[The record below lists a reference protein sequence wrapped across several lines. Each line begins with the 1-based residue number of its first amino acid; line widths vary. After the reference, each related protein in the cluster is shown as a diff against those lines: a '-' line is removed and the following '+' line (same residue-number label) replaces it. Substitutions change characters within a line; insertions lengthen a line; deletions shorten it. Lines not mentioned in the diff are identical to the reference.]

1 MPQATEERELIRAQ
15 ARYVHSSARKA
26 RLVLEHI
33 RGKSAVEAQS
43 ILAFQTRAVARDA
56 GKVLRSAIANAEN
69 NNGHDAEDL
78 VVVTA
83 WADEGPTLKRWRA
96 RARGRVNRIRK
107 RTCHITIT
115 VSPAMPGEI
124 KPRPGRRA
132 RPEVETAPAVAEPAA
147 KPKRSRKKAAPAAP
161 DASAAVEPEAAVEAE
176 SVVEAEPEAGSRRA
190 RGRHRAGARRR
201 PRAGSRARESG
212 SPLRMRHPQTA
223 SRARRRPIRNG
234 PQSPSR
240 RPSRRHHPYLE
251 VQLVHDQQGVRRLPV
266 GGLSRSASTSTASC
280 RMPACPTS

>member
-1 MPQATEERELIRAQ
+1 VPQATEERELIRAQ

-115 VSPAMPGEI
+115 VSPAIPGEI
-124 KPRPGRRA
+124 KPRPERRT
-132 RPEVETAPAVAEPAA
+132 RPEVETAPAVAEPA

-161 DASAAVEPEAAVEAE
+161 DAAAAVEPETAAEPEAAAEPSAEPEAVVEPEAAAEPSAEPETAVEPEAAAEPDPEPAVEPEA
-176 SVVEAEPEAGSRRA
+176 VVEPEPEAAAEPEPADEPEPA
-190 RGRHRAGARRR
+190 AD
-201 PRAGSRARESG
+201 ET
-212 SPLRMRHPQTA
+212 SPDSVENEKEA
-223 SRARRRPIRNG
+223 DS
-234 PQSPSR
+234 
-240 RPSRRHHPYLE
+240 
-251 VQLVHDQQGVRRLPV
+251 
-266 GGLSRSASTSTASC
+266 
-280 RMPACPTS
+280 

>member
-1 MPQATEERELIRAQ
+1 VPQATEERELIRAQ

-124 KPRPGRRA
+124 KPRPVRRA
-132 RPEVETAPAVAEPAA
+132 RPEVETEPAVAEPAKP

-161 DASAAVEPEAAVEAE
+161 DAGAAAEPESAVVDPEPETAVEPEAAAEPEAEAAVEPEAAKEPEPETAVEAE
-176 SVVEAEPEAGSRRA
+176 AAVEPEAAAEPEPEPEPVEDTEPAA
-190 RGRHRAGARRR
+190 D
-201 PRAGSRARESG
+201 ET
-212 SPLRMRHPQTA
+212 SPDSVENEKEA
-223 SRARRRPIRNG
+223 DS
-234 PQSPSR
+234 
-240 RPSRRHHPYLE
+240 
-251 VQLVHDQQGVRRLPV
+251 
-266 GGLSRSASTSTASC
+266 
-280 RMPACPTS
+280 